1 MRVWSVECRQA
12 GFQACEGRHQ
22 VSVLRRGGA
31 NSASV
36 SRQSKQSKVA
46 AAPKTRFMLAEV
58 ERKRLTDLAIKQ
70 QSQREGDTERNGK
83 ANNFRSNED
92 FLERVRWFVLTC
104 RERMADESTGGEV
117 PKSIKE
123 NARSVLEQWCES
135 LNEISDET

>member
-1 MRVWSVECRQA
+1 MTCKTSGQDRPQLDIGLSCKP
-12 GFQACEGRHQ
+12 C
-22 VSVLRRGGA
+22 
-31 NSASV
+31 SASV

-92 FLERVRWFVLTC
+92 FLERVR
-104 RERMADESTGGEV
+104 
-117 PKSIKE
+117 
-123 NARSVLEQWCES
+123 
-135 LNEISDET
+135 